1 MCDRYFT
8 RVERHLLVNWLEE
21 TRQLSWDFLTDANR
35 KINCP
40 CAKGKACLA
49 LGGLGNLGVFAG
61 VPAVLELRPEEAP
74 LTQEAR
80 FCEVGSVPTRSP
92 VCSFEDGMNRHWGFV
107 LHAVF
112 SNGI

>member
-1 MCDRYFT
+1 M
-8 RVERHLLVNWLEE
+8 NWLEE

-40 CAKGKACLA
+40 CTKGKACLA